1 MGRIK
6 HVQHRT
12 RAENARAAGN
22 AGTGQFK
29 MYNMRNTRKYLFY
42 LRCEIALHKREKT
55 LIKFYTFSN
64 LLKMLRHGWYEMS
77 DELKKE
83 LGYD

>member
-1 MGRIK
+1 M
-6 HVQHRT
+6 T
-12 RAENARAAGN
+12 
-22 AGTGQFK
+22 FK
-29 MYNMRNTRKYLFY
+29 KARKYLFY

-64 LLKMLRHGWYEMS
+64 LLKMLRHEWYEMS

-83 LGYD
+83 LGYN